1 MAALGVAALF
11 ALPGDRGLRR
21 VLVAYG
27 LSRFTEFAGWLAI
40 LLVAYEEGGA
50 VLVGV
55 ASFAMQ
61 LPAIVIVPLLAGFV
75 DRLPRGRAL
84 TMTHAGVAASA
95 GLTGVLLF
103 VDAPLWVVLIGGT
116 ATTVAVF
123 AVRPTHFATLP
134 LLARGPGDL
143 VSANGWS
150 SFMDGAAIFVGFVL
164 AGVLTHAFGA
174 WVVLVLCAL
183 LGVVATLLTSGLR
196 LPVVGMVQH
205 GDAPGEI
212 RAALEG
218 VAVLR
223 RNPGALALLLLMAC
237 TSILQG
243 SNETL
248 TVTFNDEV
256 LGLSESTAGLL
267 AGAFGVGIA
276 LGGITLAGLAHRS
289 SLAPV
294 VLSGALL
301 IGLAQASVA
310 LLGALAPVVIMLML
324 VGVGMA
330 MIMVSARTLLQ
341 RTTDEGV
348 LARVLAVQ
356 EGVHLTG
363 LTIGALVGPL
373 VIALFGPS
381 GAFVPVAMLILAIGL
396 LAGRSIR
403 SLDAVA
409 VDHSREVSLLARV
422 PFLAALPPYE
432 LERLAQSADWVTVPA
447 GTDVVTQ
454 GDEADSYYLVASGEL
469 AVTIDGVVGAQR
481 MVAGDGFGEIALLNR
496 VARTATVTALED
508 CELLVVSSGDFL
520 GAVTATPDGEGL
532 AQEISRARLAL
543 DRPAR

>member
-1 MAALGVAALF
+1 MPMLGAAALLT
-11 ALPGDRGLRR
+11 LPGDPRLRR

-40 LLVAYEEGGA
+40 LLVAYAEGGA
-50 VLVGV
+50 LLVGI

-61 LPAIVIVPLLAGFV
+61 LPAIVLVPLLAGFV

-84 TMTHAGVAASA
+84 TLTHAGVAVCA
-95 GLTGVLLF
+95 GATGVLLF
-103 VDAPLWVVLIGGT
+103 LAAPLWVVLIGGT

-123 AVRPTHFATLP
+123 SVRPSHFSTLP
-134 LLARGPGDL
+134 LLAKGPGDL

-150 SFMDGAAIFVGFVL
+150 SFMDGAAIFIGFLL
-164 AGVLTHAFGA
+164 AGVLTDEFGA
-174 WVVLVLCAL
+174 WVVLALCAL
-183 LGVVATLLTSGLR
+183 LGVVATLLTSGLHT
-196 LPVVGMVQH
+196 PVVGTGH
-205 GDAPGEI
+205 ADAPGEL

-218 VAVLR
+218 LATLR
-223 RNPGALALLLLMAC
+223 RSAGALALLLLMAC
-237 TSILQG
+237 TSVIQG

-256 LGLSESTAGLL
+256 LGLPESTAGLL
-267 AGAFGVGIA
+267 AGAYGVGIA
-276 LGGITLAGLAHRS
+276 LGGITLAGLAQRS

-294 VLSGALL
+294 VLAGALL
-301 IGLAQASVA
+301 LGLAQAAVA
-310 LLGALAPVVIMLML
+310 LLGSLVAVVIMLML

-341 RTTDEGV
+341 RTTDDGV

-381 GAFVPVAMLILAIGL
+381 AAFVPGALLILGIGL
-396 LAGRSIR
+396 LAGRSIHQ
-403 SLDAVA
+403 LDAVA
-409 VDHSREVSLLARV
+409 VDHSREVSLLGRV

-432 LERLAQSADWVTVPA
+432 LERLAQGAEWVSVPA

-454 GDEADSYYLVASGEL
+454 GDDADSYYLVAAGEL
-469 AVTIDGVVGAQR
+469 SVAIDGVRRAQT

-496 VARTATVTALED
+496 VARTATVTALQD

-532 AQEISRARLAL
+532 AHEISRARLEF
-543 DRPAR
+543 DRQGR

>member
-1 MAALGVAALF
+1 MAKSGVAALF
-11 ALPGDRGLRR
+11 TLPTDPRLRR

-40 LLVAYEEGGA
+40 LLVAYAQGGA
-50 VLVGV
+50 TLVGI
-55 ASFAMQ
+55 AAFAMQ
-61 LPAIVIVPLLAGFV
+61 LPAIVLVPLLAGYL

-84 TMTHAGVAASA
+84 TLTHAGVTVCA
-95 GLTGVLLF
+95 GLTAVVLFL
-103 VDAPLWVVLIGGT
+103 DAPLWVVLIGGT

-123 AVRPTHFATLP
+123 AVRPSHFSTLP

-150 SFMDGAAIFVGFVL
+150 SFMDGAAIFVGFVV
-164 AGVLTHAFGA
+164 AGVLTHEFGA
-174 WVVLVLCAL
+174 WIVLAICAV
-183 LGVVATLLTSGLR
+183 LGVVATLLTSGVHT
-196 LPVVGMVQH
+196 PAVGAAH
-205 GDAPGEI
+205 ADAPGEL
-212 RAALEG
+212 RAALDG
-218 VAVLR
+218 VVTLR
-223 RNPGALALLLLMAC
+223 RNPGALTLLLLMAC
-237 TSILQG
+237 VAILQG
-243 SNETL
+243 SNEPL

-267 AGAFGVGIA
+267 AGSYGVGVA
-276 LGGITLAGLAHRS
+276 LGGITLAGLAQRG

-294 VLSGALL
+294 VLSGALVL
-301 IGLAQASVA
+301 GLAQSSVA
-310 LLGALAPVVIMLML
+310 LLGALAPAVIMLIL

-330 MIMVSARTLLQ
+330 MIVVSARTLLQ
-341 RTTDEGV
+341 RTTDDAV

-381 GAFVPVAMLILAIGL
+381 AAFVPVGMLILGIAL
-396 LAGRSIR
+396 LAGSSIR
-403 SLDAVA
+403 SLDAAA
-409 VDHSREVSLLARV
+409 VDHSREVSLLGRV

-432 LERLAQSADWVTVPA
+432 LERLAQGAQWVAVSA
-447 GTDVVTQ
+447 GTEVVTQ
-454 GDEADSYYLVASGEL
+454 GDDADSYYLVASGEL
-469 AVTIDGVVGAQR
+469 SVTIDDVLRAQT

-520 GAVTATPDGEGL
+520 GAVTSTPDGEGL
-532 AQEISRARLAL
+532 AHEISKARLEL
-543 DRPAR
+543 GNRGR

>member
-61 LPAIVIVPLLAGFV
+61 LPAIAIVPLLAGFV